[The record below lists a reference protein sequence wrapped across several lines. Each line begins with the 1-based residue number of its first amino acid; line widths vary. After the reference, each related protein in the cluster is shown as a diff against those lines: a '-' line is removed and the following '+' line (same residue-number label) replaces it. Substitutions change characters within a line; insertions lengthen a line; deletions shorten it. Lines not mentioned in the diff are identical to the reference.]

1 LNTELNFI
9 ESKEQIELSLSELK
23 NLKGVSV
30 LIKSLPEWLN
40 VNKQCEYIE
49 EYRMINSG
57 NKISPKKLDLPWM
70 WNENN
75 YGEYWIAYLCE

>member
-1 LNTELNFI
+1 MNTELNFI

-40 VNKQCEYIE
+40 VNKQCEYVE
-49 EYRMINSG
+49 EYRVINSG

-75 YGEYWIAYLCE
+75 YGEYWIAYLFE

>member
-40 VNKQCEYIE
+40 VNKQCEYVE
-49 EYRMINSG
+49 EYRVINSG

-75 YGEYWIAYLCE
+75 YGEYWIAYLFE

>member
-1 LNTELNFI
+1 MNTELNFI

>member
-1 LNTELNFI
+1 MNTEFKFI
-9 ESKEQIELSLSELK
+9 ESKKQIELSLSELK

-40 VNKQCEYIE
+40 VNKQCEYVE
-49 EYRMINSG
+49 EYRVINSS
-57 NKISPKKLDLPWM
+57 NKIFPKKLDLPWM

>member
-1 LNTELNFI
+1 LNTEFEFI
-9 ESKEQIELSLSELK
+9 ESKELIELSLSELK

-40 VNKQCEYIE
+40 VNKQCKYIE
-49 EYRMINSG
+49 EYRVINSG

-75 YGEYWIAYLCE
+75 YGKYWIAYIL